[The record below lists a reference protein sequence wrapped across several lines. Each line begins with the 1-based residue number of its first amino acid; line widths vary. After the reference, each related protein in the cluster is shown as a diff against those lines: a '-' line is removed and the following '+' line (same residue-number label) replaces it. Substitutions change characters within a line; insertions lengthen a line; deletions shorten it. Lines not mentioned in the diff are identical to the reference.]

1 MGNRRYVDA
10 TTHPIRNDTSNN
22 STSNTGAFTHHMNTA
37 HDTKTVAR
45 LFTAMQRI
53 RRVEE
58 EIIRVYPTDKVKSPV
73 HLSIGQE
80 SVAVGVC
87 DNLRTTDIVY
97 ATYRGHAAYLAK
109 GGDMKRMMAELW
121 GKSDGL
127 ASGKAGSMHL
137 GDRSA
142 GMIGTSAIVATG
154 IPLAVGNA
162 LAMNMQQKDVATVVF
177 FGEGA
182 TDEGVFHESMNFAV
196 LKGLPILFVCEN
208 NQYAIYSH
216 VRDRMKGDGLSDRA
230 ASYGMPA
237 KQIENGDIFG
247 VREQAGLAL
256 DAIRSGSGP
265 QFLECMTYRWRDHV
279 GPGEDRHIG
288 YRPDAELDQW
298 IEKDQVARLGMMLD
312 ASQRKAI
319 EADVEAEIAD
329 AIEFAD
335 ASPFAEPNVMYKNVI
350 Q

>member
-1 MGNRRYVDA
+1 MKKEIEAKKVG
-10 TTHPIRNDTSNN
+10 
-22 STSNTGAFTHHMNTA
+22 
-37 HDTKTVAR
+37 R
-45 LFTAMQRI
+45 LFAAMLRI

-58 EIIRVYPTDKVKSPV
+58 EIIRVYSSDTVKSPV

-80 SVAVGVC
+80 SIAVGVC
-87 DNLRTTDIVY
+87 DNLRPTDILY

-109 GGDMKRMMAELW
+109 GGNINRMMAELW

-137 GDRSA
+137 GDRAA

-162 LAMNMQQKDVATVVF
+162 LAMKMQQKDVVTTVF

-182 TDEGVFHESMNFAV
+182 TDEGVFHESMNFAA
-196 LKGLPILFVCEN
+196 LKKLPILFVCEN

-216 VRDRMKGDGLSDRA
+216 VRDRMRNENLCERA
-230 ASYGMPA
+230 SAYGMPA
-237 KQIENGDIFG
+237 VRIENGDVFEVNERAQIS
-247 VREQAGLAL
+247 VQ
-256 DAIRSGSGP
+256 AIREGNGP

-279 GPGEDRHIG
+279 GPGEDRHIE
-288 YRPDAELDQW
+288 YRPDEELDRW
-298 IEKDQVARLGMMLD
+298 IADDQIARLREMLAPSD
-312 ASQRKAI
+312 RHSI
-319 EADVEAEIAD
+319 EAEVEAEISEAV
-329 AIEFAD
+329 A
-335 ASPFAEPNVMYKNVI
+335 FAEASSFPDTDVMYDNVV

>member
-1 MGNRRYVDA
+1 MNPDRYTLPLIDDPA
-10 TTHPIRNDTSNN
+10 SL
-22 STSNTGAFTHHMNTA
+22 
-37 HDTKTVAR
+37 AR
-45 LFTAMQRI
+45 LFTAMLRI

-58 EIIRVYPTDKVKSPV
+58 EIIRVYSSDKVKSPV

-80 SVAVGVC
+80 SVAVGIC
-87 DNLRTTDIVY
+87 DNLQTTDVVY

-109 GGDMKRMMAELW
+109 GGDMKKMMAELW

-137 GDRSA
+137 GDKAA

-162 LAMNMQQKDVATVVF
+162 LAMKMRGNDAITTVF

-182 TDEGVFHESMNFAV
+182 TDEGVFHESMNFAA
-196 LKGLPILFVCEN
+196 LKKLPILFVCEN

-216 VRDRMKGDGLSDRA
+216 VRERMLDENICERA
-230 ASYGMPA
+230 AAYGIPA
-237 KQIENGDIFG
+237 KRVEDGDVFDLHS
-247 VREQAGLAL
+247 QAAIAL
-256 DAIRSGSGP
+256 GEIKSGGGP

-279 GPGEDRHIG
+279 GPGEDRYIE
-288 YRPDAELDQW
+288 YRPDEELDHW
-298 IEKDQVARLGMMLD
+298 IANDQVARLGAMLETG
-312 ASQRKAI
+312 ARQAI
-319 EADVEAEIAD
+319 ETAVEEEVAD
-329 AIEFAD
+329 AIAFAE
-335 ASPFAEPNVMYKNVI
+335 ASPYPEAEVMYQNVV